1 VTPAAGASAA
11 PLVIELPSTADQL
24 TPGVPAEYAGAAL
37 TVQDV
42 APFSRSCAGD
52 GGCILQLGSVAG
64 AVTAGPSAQ
73 LAPSAVQGPAA
84 RTVAL
89 DQLHRL
95 TGEPAIRPSADALPA
110 AGKPLGVA
118 IVKVCLSVEGKVEST
133 RIIKSSGV
141 AAYDAQLQ
149 ATIQATWTFQPVA
162 IDGQR
167 GSVCTQVTF
176 LPAGS

>member
-1 VTPAAGASAA
+1 
-11 PLVIELPSTADQL
+11 
-24 TPGVPAEYAGAAL
+24 VPAEYAGAAL

-64 AVTAGPSAQ
+64 DAAAGPSAQ
-73 LAPSAVQGPAA
+73 LAPSAGHGPPAK
-84 RTVAL
+84 TVAL

-95 TGEPAIRPSADALPA
+95 TGEPVIRPSDDAVPA

-118 IVKVCLSVEGKVEST
+118 IVKVCLGVDGKVEST
-133 RIIKSSGV
+133 RLVKSSGGL
-141 AAYDAQLQ
+141 AYDAQLQ

-176 LPAGS
+176 LPSGS